1 MYVKKRQQEIGVSG
15 PLVEKGKD
23 QISLLWQCVGIWVVK
38 EDENPPGNGPSVMD
52 RISRRRKDSGKP
64 QEGDQH

>member
-1 MYVKKRQQEIGVSG
+1 MLMKVGEQKKKVCMFKKKRQQEIGVSG

-38 EDENPPGNGPSVMD
+38 EDENPQATDPL
-52 RISRRRKDSGKP
+52 
-64 QEGDQH
+64 

>member
-1 MYVKKRQQEIGVSG
+1 MYVLKKRQQEIGVSG

-38 EDENPPGNGPSVMD
+38 EDENPQATDPL
-52 RISRRRKDSGKP
+52 
-64 QEGDQH
+64 